1 MKPLT
6 VFQHNF
12 AAAENLIRLYDL
24 LSGSTIGAGEAEATL
39 KAVRASLN
47 IPEGEQVFLLYNDRL
62 FLLAREAA
70 HVSDTFFHEHNL
82 ASLLRQAVVAA
93 CSALDAYFNDKFREN
108 VMTVLLT
115 KKRYAPKELRNLV
128 MTFDD
133 YLSLESWADPN
144 QRLQQILEKNLE
156 RRTLSNS
163 NGITE
168 IAGILGIKDF
178 WERVGRECGEKP
190 SDLRRRID
198 EIAAR
203 RNDIV
208 HRADRPKGD
217 QEANGSG
224 LQAISRAWVNLRV
237 QTIKAVVLAAEKVI
251 DQEMQSLREHAA
263 GAEGSG

>member
-24 LSGSTIGAGEAEATL
+24 LAEQKAGAERAQAAVE
-39 KAVRASLN
+39 AVRACLN
-47 IPEGEQVFLLYNDRL
+47 IPEGEQVFSLCNDRL
-62 FLLAREAA
+62 LLVAREAA
-70 HVSDTFFHEHNL
+70 QVSETFFHEHNL

-108 VMTVLLT
+108 VMAVLLT
-115 KKRYAPKELRNLV
+115 KKRYAPKELRDLA

-133 YLSLESWADPN
+133 YLSLESWADPR

-156 RRTLSNS
+156 RKTLSNA

-168 IAGILGIKDF
+168 MTAILGIKDF
-178 WERVGRECGEKP
+178 WEQVGRECGEKP
-190 SDLRRRID
+190 GDLRQRID
-198 EIAAR
+198 DIASR

-208 HRADRPKGD
+208 HRADRPRE
-217 QEANGSG
+217 QEKANGSG
-224 LQAISRAWVNLRV
+224 LRAVSRAWVNLRV
-237 QTIKAVVLAAEKVI
+237 QTVKAVVLAADKVV
-251 DQEMQSLREHAA
+251 DKEMTLLHEHAKD
-263 GAEGSG
+263 GGET

>member
-12 AAAENLIRLYDL
+12 AAAENLVRLFDL
-24 LSGSTIGAGEAEATL
+24 LSGPTEDGRAKIVTEV
-39 KAVRASLN
+39 VRSSLE
-47 IPEGEQVFLLYNDRL
+47 ILEGEQVFSLCNDRI
-62 FLLAREAA
+62 FLIAREAA
-70 HVSDTFFHEHNL
+70 QVSATFFHEHNL

-108 VMTVLLT
+108 VMTVLLAN
-115 KKRYAPKELRNLV
+115 KRYAPKELRSLV

-156 RRTLSNS
+156 RKTLSNA

-168 IAGILGIKDF
+168 MTAILGIKDF
-178 WERVGRECGEKP
+178 WEQVGRECGEKP
-190 SDLRRRID
+190 SDLRRQID

-208 HRADRPKGD
+208 HRADRPKEPE
-217 QEANGSG
+217 EASGSG
-224 LQAISRAWVNLRV
+224 LQPITRAWVNLRV
-237 QTIKAVVLAAEKVI
+237 QAVKTVVLAADKII
-251 DQEMQSLREHAA
+251 DQEMKLLRER
-263 GAEGSG
+263 AEGAK

>member
-6 VFQHNF
+6 VFSHNF

-24 LSGSTIGAGEAEATL
+24 LSGSTSASSRPDTAVQVVRSSLSIPDEERLFTL
-39 KAVRASLN
+39 HS
-47 IPEGEQVFLLYNDRL
+47 DRL
-62 FLLAREAA
+62 LLIAREVAQ
-70 HVSDTFFHEHNL
+70 VSDDFFHQHNL

-108 VMTVLLT
+108 VMTVLLA
-115 KKRYAPKELRNLV
+115 KKRYAPKELKNLV

-144 QRLQQILEKNLE
+144 ERLRQILERNLE
-156 RRTLSNS
+156 RKTLSNS

-168 IAGILGIKDF
+168 MTAILGIKDI
-178 WERVGRECGEKP
+178 WNSIGRECGEKP

-208 HRADRPKGD
+208 HRADRP
-217 QEANGSG
+217 QEHQEMNGSG
-224 LQAISRAWVNLRV
+224 LQVISHAWVNMRV
-237 QTIKAVVLAAEKVI
+237 QTVKTVVLASDKVI
-251 DQEMQSLREHAA
+251 DEEMETLHEHVQ
-263 GAEGSG
+263 GSGES

>member
-24 LSGSTIGAGEAEATL
+24 LSGPTTQSERAQTVIEAL
-39 KAVRASLN
+39 RGPLD
-47 IPEGEQVFLLYNDRL
+47 IPEGERVFSLHNDRL
-62 FLLAREAA
+62 FLIAREAA
-70 HVSDTFFHEHNL
+70 QVSDTFFHEHNL

-93 CSALDAYFNDKFREN
+93 CSAIDAYFNDKFREN

-115 KKRYAPKELRNLV
+115 KKRYAPKALRDLV

-133 YLSLESWADPN
+133 YLSLESWADSH

-156 RRTLSNS
+156 RKTLSNA

-168 IAGILGIKDF
+168 MTAILGIKDF
-178 WERVGRECGEKP
+178 WQQVGRECGEKP
-190 SDLRRRID
+190 SDLQRRID

-208 HRADRPKGD
+208 HRADRPKEQ

-224 LQAISRAWVNLRV
+224 LQAISRAWVNMRV
-237 QTIKAVVLAAEKVI
+237 QTVKAVVLAAEKVI
-251 DQEMQSLREHAA
+251 DEEMKSLREHTGDAS
-263 GAEGSG
+263 EG

>member
-12 AAAENLIRLYDL
+12 AAAENLIQLYDL
-24 LSGSTIGAGEAEATL
+24 LSGGSAQSDRAQAAIEAVKNSLDILDGER
-39 KAVRASLN
+39 VFSLH
-47 IPEGEQVFLLYNDRL
+47 NDRL
-62 FLLAREAA
+62 FLVAREAA
-70 HVSDTFFHEHNL
+70 QVSDTFFHEHNL

-108 VMTVLLT
+108 VMTVLLV
-115 KKRYAPKELRNLV
+115 KKRYAPKELKSLV

-133 YLSLESWADPN
+133 YLSLESWADPD

-156 RRTLSNS
+156 RKTLSNA

-168 IAGILGIKDF
+168 MAAILGIKDL
-178 WERVGRECGEKP
+178 WEQVGRECGEKP
-190 SDLRRRID
+190 GDLRRRID

-208 HRADRPKGD
+208 HRADRPRD
-217 QEANGSG
+217 ERETNGSG
-224 LQAISRAWVNLRV
+224 LQAISRAWVNMRV
-237 QTIKAVVLAAEKVI
+237 QTVRAVVLAAEEVI
-251 DQEMQSLREHAA
+251 NEEMRALYEQA
-263 GAEGSG
+263 GGKE

>member
-24 LSGSTIGAGEAEATL
+24 LSGPIGESSQIQEAVET
-39 KAVRASLN
+39 VRASLG
-47 IPEGEQVFLLYNDRL
+47 IPEEERVFLLSNDRL
-62 FLLAREAA
+62 LLVAREAA
-70 HVSDTFFHEHNL
+70 QVSDTFFHEHNL

-133 YLSLESWADPN
+133 YLSLESWADSE
-144 QRLQQILEKNLE
+144 QRLRQILEKNLE
-156 RRTLSNS
+156 RKTLSNA

-168 IAGILGIKDF
+168 ITEILGIKDF
-178 WERVGRECGEKP
+178 WNQVGRECGEKP

-198 EIAAR
+198 DIAAR

-208 HRADRPKGD
+208 HRADRPKED
-217 QEANGSG
+217 QEPNGSG
-224 LQAISRAWVNLRV
+224 LQAISHAWVNLRV
-237 QTIKAVVLAAEKVI
+237 QTAKAVVLAAEKVI
-251 DQEMQSLREHAA
+251 NGEMKSLGEY
-263 GAEGSG
+263 AEDSGEE

>member
-12 AAAENLIRLYDL
+12 AAAENLVRLYDL
-24 LSGSTIGAGEAEATL
+24 LSGPTEDGKAESAAQ
-39 KAVRASLN
+39 AVRGTLE
-47 IPEGEQVFLLYNDRL
+47 ILEGEQIFALCNDRL
-62 FLLAREAA
+62 FLIAREAA
-70 HVSDTFFHEHNL
+70 QVSSNFFHEHNL

-108 VMTVLLT
+108 VMTVLLS
-115 KKRYAPKELRNLV
+115 KKRYAPKELKELV

-156 RRTLSNS
+156 RRTLSNA
-163 NGITE
+163 NGITDMT
-168 IAGILGIKDF
+168 AILGIKDF
-178 WERVGRECGEKP
+178 WEQLGRECGEKP
-190 SDLRRRID
+190 GDLRRRID

-208 HRADRPKGD
+208 HRADRPKE
-217 QEANGSG
+217 QQAVNGSG
-224 LQAISRAWVNLRV
+224 LQMIPRAWVNLRV
-237 QTIKAVVLAAEKVI
+237 QTVKTVVLAAEKI
-251 DQEMQSLREHAA
+251 IEREMKMLHEHAE
-263 GAEGSG
+263 GASDG

>member
-24 LSGSTIGAGEAEATL
+24 LSGPTGEDNGSREAIQ
-39 KAVRASLN
+39 AVKASLS
-47 IPEGEQVFLLYNDRL
+47 IPEGERVFSLYNDRL
-62 FLLAREAA
+62 LLIAREAA
-70 HVSDTFFHEHNL
+70 QVSTAFFHEHNL

-108 VMTVLLT
+108 VMTVLLA
-115 KKRYAPKELRNLV
+115 KKRYAPRKLKDLV

-133 YLSLESWADPN
+133 YLSLESWADPS
-144 QRLQQILEKNLE
+144 QRLQQILEKNLD
-156 RRTLSNS
+156 RTTLSNS
-163 NGITE
+163 NGITDMTD
-168 IAGILGIKDF
+168 ILGIKGF
-178 WERVGRECGEKP
+178 WERVAQECGEKP

-208 HRADRPKGD
+208 HRADRPKEH
-217 QEANGSG
+217 QEVNGSG

-237 QTIKAVVLAAEKVI
+237 QTAKSVVLASERII
-251 DQEMQSLREHAA
+251 DEEMRLLRDQIQDEDEA
-263 GAEGSG
+263 

>member
-24 LSGSTIGAGEAEATL
+24 LAGPTSDVNETQEAVR
-39 KAVRASLN
+39 AVRASLG
-47 IPEGEQVFLLYNDRL
+47 IPDGERVFSLCNDRL
-62 FLLAREAA
+62 FLVAREAA
-70 HVSDTFFHEHNL
+70 QVSDSFFHEHNL

-108 VMTVLLT
+108 VMTVLLI

-133 YLSLESWADPN
+133 YLSLESWADPR

-156 RRTLSNS
+156 RKTLSNA

-168 IAGILGIKDF
+168 IAEILGIKDF

-208 HRADRPKGD
+208 HRADRPKD
-217 QEANGSG
+217 HQKADGSG
-224 LQAISRAWVNLRV
+224 LQTISRAWVNLRV
-237 QTIKAVVLAAEKVI
+237 QTVKAVVLAAERVI
-251 DQEMQSLREHAA
+251 NEEMEALRRHAEEV
-263 GAEGSG
+263 GET